1 MEQLTQT
8 LAHELGHHGIHINC
22 IALGR
27 IVTEPDSE
35 GGFWSAERR
44 VAVGQQIAI
53 GRVGD
58 EFDVAPLAVYLA
70 SDASDYV
77 TGETIA
83 LDGGGYVHS
92 PLESAP

>member
-1 MEQLTQT
+1 M
-8 LAHELGHHGIHINC
+8 AG
-22 IALGR
+22 
-27 IVTEPDSE
+27 
-35 GGFWSAERR
+35 W
-44 VAVGQQIAI
+44 AVGQQIAI

-70 SDASDYV
+70 SEASDYV